1 MPIKFNVSS
10 SSRNMDVL
18 FSSEDTKIENKS
30 TKTVSFN
37 LVQPATL
44 IHAMYCGGSSGITPI
59 INNNDDIKRLNPS
72 SNATGLNMQF
82 VNLDAGNVTISYEI
96 GTYTNAMV
104 SLKIVN

>member
-10 SSRNMDVL
+10 SNRNMDVL
-18 FSSEDTKIENKS
+18 FSSEDTKVENKS

-44 IHAMYCGGSSGITPI
+44 IHAMYCGGASGITPI

-72 SNATGLNMQF
+72 SNTTGLNMQF
-82 VNLDAGNVTISYEI
+82 ANLDAGNVTISYEI
-96 GTYTNAMV
+96 GNYTNAMV
-104 SLKIVN
+104 SIKIVN